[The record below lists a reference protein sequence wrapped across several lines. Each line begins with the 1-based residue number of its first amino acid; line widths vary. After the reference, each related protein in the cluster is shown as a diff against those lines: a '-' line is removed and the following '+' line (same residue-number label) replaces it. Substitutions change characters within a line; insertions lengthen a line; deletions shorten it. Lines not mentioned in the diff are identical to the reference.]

1 MSICFSL
8 GWPTQ
13 PCSWS
18 SQSISALIPVQ
29 DQEVEWFLSKANLN
43 LLWWALNMTVS
54 SRKMQYQIVFKMSW
68 VQHSNLSL
76 YICTLNLLIG
86 FRSHTIATVTNFYSH
101 AERPKK
107 IFVDCVSIT
116 WYCEITVWSR
126 TSLYKYNLCLE
137 KSNFGQTKIQ
147 CALLRCIQ
155 CNSSHNATQSAQ
167 HWITFHFS

>member
-76 YICTLNLLIG
+76 YICTQNLHYRLQKSYNCHSNK
-86 FRSHTIATVTNFYSH
+86 FLLSCWKTKR
-101 AERPKK
+101 